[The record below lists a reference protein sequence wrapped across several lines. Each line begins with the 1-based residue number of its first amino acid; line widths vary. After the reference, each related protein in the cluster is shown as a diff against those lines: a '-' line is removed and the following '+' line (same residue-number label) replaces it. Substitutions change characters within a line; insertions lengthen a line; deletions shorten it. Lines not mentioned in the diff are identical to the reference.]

1 MAAAA
6 VVSTP
11 SLSVRRGIATASP
24 SHRRGRGAP
33 SRSSP
38 SSPSWSSPATETAD
52 VDESDDDESSRQNT
66 KLYRELS
73 APPAWATTT
82 DNPPL
87 RGNFAPVVGECTLDD
102 LVVDG
107 VLPPGLDGVYLRNGP
122 NPAHEP
128 MLGARR
134 YHWFDGD
141 GMVHWIRLKKTT
153 NKSSDGTTNGNGEKE
168 HSSYSYKCS
177 YGRRYVRTR
186 GFAQEELRGAAL
198 YTGLRDI
205 NPIWSVLVPRLLA
218 KLARPLD
225 PDSPFWVIQSKNTA
239 NNGVKYHA
247 GRLLATYESG
257 GAYELRLGP
266 DLKTLGLCDF
276 NGTLSTKDHWLD
288 NMTAHGKTDPMSN
301 EMVYIGYN
309 LIDVNGDGVTDV
321 TVGVIGADGS
331 RTHRTTVPVARP
343 SMQHDVGITATRTVL
358 LDAPLVFDLTRVMEG
373 GLPFGFEGDQT
384 ARIGVMP
391 RYGDGDKDVAWIDTG
406 EPCFCYHVVNC
417 FDDPA
422 NGSRVVMDVCKAD
435 ATNALGMAKGFEGGV
450 SGYGDDVSFF
460 NGAVGESDFGFA
472 GEYTSNHPNAV
483 GHGRDVATLWR
494 WVVDVDAK
502 ALVSSERM
510 CAQPSDFPC
519 VNPQKVGLPHRFCYT
534 AAYKPGTEPINRM
547 DVPSFDRVLKH
558 DLRTGEVHEFALGE
572 GRACGDI
579 VFVPNR
585 RLEKSKSEK
594 NAGDDEDDGHL
605 LVLAHVLAE
614 DRAELLV
621 LGRDERTGGFARVA
635 TVHIPV
641 RVPFGFHNE
650 FVPGSELRGVW

>member
-1 MAAAA
+1 MAARA
-6 VVSTP
+6 TP
-11 SLSVRRGIATASP
+11 SLSVRRGIIPTTAST
-24 SHRRGRGAP
+24 SHRRGRGV
-33 SRSSP
+33 SRIPRAST
-38 SSPSWSSPATETAD
+38 SPATFAD
-52 VDESDDDESSRQNT
+52 VDRATDDDDDDESSRRREQIH
-66 KLYRELS
+66 RELS
-73 APPAWATTT
+73 APPAWAAVS

-141 GMVHWIRLKKTT
+141 GMVHWIRL
-153 NKSSDGTTNGNGEKE
+153 NNSSDDDTCSNGTA
-168 HSSYSYKCS
+168 S

-186 GFAQEELRGAAL
+186 GFAQEEKCGRAL

-205 NPIWSVLVPRLLA
+205 NPIWSVLVPRLIA
-218 KLARPLD
+218 KLARWRD

-257 GAYELRLGP
+257 SAYELELGP

-276 NGTLSTKDHWLD
+276 RGTLTTKDYWLD
-288 NMTAHGKTDPMSN
+288 NMTAHGKTDPN
-301 EMVYIGYN
+301 TGEMVYIGYN

-321 TVGVIGADGS
+321 TVGVIGADGE
-331 RTHRTTVPVARP
+331 RIHRTTVPVARP

-391 RYGDGDKDVAWIDTG
+391 RFGEGAEDVVWIDTG

-417 FDDPA
+417 FDDPDA
-422 NGSRVVMDVCKAD
+422 NNRVVVDVCKAD

-460 NGAVGESDFGFA
+460 NADAVGTNDFGFA

-494 WVVDVDAK
+494 WVVDVDSK
-502 ALVSSERM
+502 ELVSSERM

-519 VNPQKVGLPHRFCYT
+519 VNPRKVGLPHHFCYT
-534 AAYKPGTEPINRM
+534 VAYKPGTEPVDRM

-558 DLRTGEVHEFALGE
+558 DLRRGRVHEFALGE

-579 VFVPNR
+579 VFVPNS
-585 RLEKSKSEK
+585 LEKSQSE
-594 NAGDDEDDGHL
+594 NNDDEDDGHL
-605 LVLAHVLAE
+605 LVLTHVLAE

-621 LGRDERTGGFARVA
+621 LGKDERTGGLARVA
-635 TVHIPV
+635 TVRVPV

-650 FVPGSELRGVW
+650 YVPGSELRGIW

>member
-1 MAAAA
+1 MAARA
-6 VVSTP
+6 TP
-11 SLSVRRGIATASP
+11 SLSVRGGIPTRPST
-24 SHRRGRGAP
+24 SHRRGRGA
-33 SRSSP
+33 SRIPLRAST
-38 SSPSWSSPATETAD
+38 SPATFAD
-52 VDESDDDESSRQNT
+52 VDRAADDDDDDDENESSSRRRKQ
-66 KLYRELS
+66 LYRELS
-73 APPAWATTT
+73 APPAWAAES

-141 GMVHWIRLKKTT
+141 GMVHWIRL
-153 NKSSDGTTNGNGEKE
+153 NSSGDGTSKNG
-168 HSSYSYKCS
+168 SAS

-186 GFAQEELRGAAL
+186 GFAQEEKCGRAL

-205 NPIWSVLVPRLLA
+205 NPIWSVLVPRLFA
-218 KLARPLD
+218 KLAKWRD

-257 GAYELRLGP
+257 SAYELELGP
-266 DLKTLGLCDF
+266 GLSTLGLCDF
-276 NGTLSTKDHWLD
+276 CNTFNTKDYWLD
-288 NMTAHGKTDPMSN
+288 NMTAHGKTDPN
-301 EMVYIGYN
+301 TGEMVYIGYN

-321 TVGVIGADGS
+321 TVGVIDANGARS
-331 RTHRTTVPVARP
+331 HRTTVPVARP

-358 LDAPLVFDLTRVMEG
+358 LDAPLVFDLARVMEG
-373 GLPFGFEGDQT
+373 GLPFGFEGDQS

-391 RYGDGDKDVAWIDTG
+391 RFGEGAEEVVWIDTG

-417 FDDPA
+417 FDDPGCS
-422 NGSRVVMDVCKAD
+422 NNNRVVIDVCKAD

-460 NGAVGESDFGFA
+460 NADAVGESDFGFA
-472 GEYTSNHPNAV
+472 GEYISNHPNAV

-494 WVVDVDAK
+494 WVVDVDSK

-510 CAQPSDFPC
+510 CETPSDFPC
-519 VNPQKVGLPHRFCYT
+519 VSPKKVGLEHRFCYT
-534 AAYKPGTEPINRM
+534 VAYKPGTEPVDRM

-579 VFVPNR
+579 VFVPNDE
-585 RLEKSKSEK
+585 EKRKSECDD
-594 NAGDDEDDGHL
+594 DDEDDGHL
-605 LVLAHVLAE
+605 LVLTHVLAE

-621 LGRDERTGGFARVA
+621 LGRDERTGGLARVA
-635 TVHIPV
+635 TVRVPV